1 VFPVVIKA
9 LDRAFSKIG
18 GPSYFGCSGGS
29 KEDMNWIV
37 RTNVMGPTHLE
48 VINSL
53 DFPLHLH
60 VYKWLVDWTFMYPA
74 IHKKYIR
81 NIICAGNLL
90 QLSKGIQI
98 YIESEFKKK

>member
-1 VFPVVIKA
+1 M
-9 LDRAFSKIG
+9 FSKIG

-53 DFPLHLH
+53 DFFLHLH
-60 VYKWLVDWTFMYPA
+60 IYKWLVHWTFMYPA
-74 IHKKYIR
+74 IHR
-81 NIICAGNLL
+81 NIISADNLL
-90 QLSKGIQI
+90 QLSKGIQT
-98 YIESEFKKK
+98 YIESEFKKM